1 MTFTV
6 SLGMLFV
13 VLVGAFVLGL
23 LSPLFLLLYFVWNGN
38 V

>member
-6 SLGMLFV
+6 SLGVLFV
-13 VLVGAFVLGL
+13 VLAGAFVLGL
-23 LSPLFLLLYFVWNGN
+23 LSPLILLLYFVWNGN